1 MTRFYAETD
10 LEIGLALTE
19 PTDQLAYFLSFAVAE
34 RYGAQHD
41 LARAANLI
49 KIRHKVDMNPLL
61 NFVDRNVEGP
71 QERKAFTET
80 SWQDPERLARTIRAT
95 LDAIA
100 DDEKVAAYLSDYSE
114 VVPKLEELWELC
126 LSALEGG
133 CRVRLSFDLEAEG
146 LKTPEVFGEE
156 ATNNGAA

>member
-10 LEIGLALTE
+10 PDIGHGLNE

-41 LARAANLI
+41 LAKAANLV

-61 NFVDRNVEGP
+61 NFVDRQVEGP
-71 QERKAFTET
+71 QERRAFEET
-80 SWQDPERLARTIRAT
+80 SWQDPERLAQSIRAT
-95 LDAIA
+95 LEAIEG
-100 DDEKVAAYLSDYSE
+100 DEKAAAYLGEYLD

-126 LSALEGG
+126 LSAMEVGAQ
-133 CRVRLSFDLEAEG
+133 VRLSFDLEAEG
-146 LKTPEVFGEE
+146 LKQPIVFGDE
-156 ATNNGAA
+156 AQSDNGA